1 LRKKKVPLLKSGGA
15 PSVVTSRKEKK
26 MDEITINGEVY
37 IKKDDALEIKLTSEE
52 TVACAAVGM
61 KVICRT
67 INEGVNC
74 GIVEAAD
81 STGVILKN
89 ARRLWKHKPKQG
101 SWYEGVSL
109 HGLSDDS
116 IVSCTVKRKFIIEN
130 YSLTECTDEAF
141 ESIMNKTPNHE
152 D

>member
-1 LRKKKVPLLKSGGA
+1 MAVHR
-15 PSVVTSRKEKK
+15 RKETK
-26 MDEITINGEVY
+26 MDEITINGEIY
-37 IKKDDALEIKLTSEE
+37 IKKEDAVEIKLTSGE
-52 TVACAAVGM
+52 TIACAAVGM

-89 ARRLWKHKPKQG
+89 ARRLWKHKPKKG
-101 SWYEGVSL
+101 SWYEGVSV

-116 IVSCTVKRKFIIEN
+116 IVSRTVLRKFIIEN

-141 ESIMNKTPNHE
+141 ESIMNKTPNNENE
-152 D
+152 DED